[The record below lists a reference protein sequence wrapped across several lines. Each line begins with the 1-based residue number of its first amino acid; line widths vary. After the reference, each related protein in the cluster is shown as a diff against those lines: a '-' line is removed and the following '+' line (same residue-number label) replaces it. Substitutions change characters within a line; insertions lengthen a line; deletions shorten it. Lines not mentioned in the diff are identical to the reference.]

1 MSFGEGSAIIAV
13 VWLFGQRVWP
23 WETGQRGGTER
34 CRSRLEVVCRIRR
47 GVGQGWVCC
56 DGVTLESQRGA
67 CLQRPSPQPLDH
79 CQHESVTEGW
89 RLEWGGDAVRGGGS
103 ETSAA
108 RSSVHVRSTGDLGSW
123 TGDICSTSGQ
133 ATSAKRTNNP
143 PPPDN
148 FSLKTVFMCNRR
160 FSKPTQ
166 IPLPMPPFFPP
177 SLTFSWF
184 LLCRNNSAQ
193 GCCNGRLQA

>member
-1 MSFGEGSAIIAV
+1 M
-13 VWLFGQRVWP
+13 
-23 WETGQRGGTER
+23 
-34 CRSRLEVVCRIRR
+34 
-47 GVGQGWVCC
+47 WVCC

-148 FSLKTVFMCNRR
+148 FSLKTVSMCNRR

-166 IPLPMPPFFPP
+166 IPLPMPPFF
-177 SLTFSWF
+177 SSIADF
-184 LLCRNNSAQ
+184 LLVSLVQKQLCP
-193 GCCNGRLQA
+193 GLLQWKTTGLAGFSNCFRKNTQCLVGL

>member
-1 MSFGEGSAIIAV
+1 MTMRDGAERRNRALQKQIRGSLPHSA
-13 VWLFGQRVWP
+13 
-23 WETGQRGGTER
+23 GGG
-34 CRSRLEVVCRIRR
+34 R

-79 CQHESVTEGW
+79 CQHESVTAGW

-123 TGDICSTSGQ
+123 TGHICSTSGQ